1 MLPGPQA
8 RWIPALP
15 QSQRRGALRA
25 SARRA
30 QPDRRRRASV
40 SVQPQDDGP
49 RRRGPRLCRGGVRP
63 GAQPRD
69 GPLPRLARA
78 SAGRDQAGRAR
89 LAEKCADRAPDVF
102 RPVGQSLFHRP
113 QAMTEPT
120 WAVFDRD
127 AASHSGYLY
136 TATSRLSSRLA
147 TQRSTEA
154 ILACGRFTGRSV
166 IDIGCGDGF
175 YSNRFWDAA
184 APKNWVG
191 VDPAENAIQ
200 VANANKGARPIRFE
214 VGDAHHL
221 TYPDNNFDLALAQ
234 SILHHDSDPRQT
246 LREAFRVAPE
256 VLIHEPNGNNFGLKI
271 IQVASPYH
279 REHGEKSYTTRRMRQ
294 WVEAA
299 GGKGADLRFAG
310 VVPLFSPDGLAK
322 PMKRTEPVLEQ
333 APRFRC
339 PACSVYVM
347 VAARS

>member
-1 MLPGPQA
+1 
-8 RWIPALP
+8 
-15 QSQRRGALRA
+15 
-25 SARRA
+25 
-30 QPDRRRRASV
+30 
-40 SVQPQDDGP
+40 
-49 RRRGPRLCRGGVRP
+49 
-63 GAQPRD
+63 
-69 GPLPRLARA
+69 
-78 SAGRDQAGRAR
+78 
-89 LAEKCADRAPDVF
+89 
-102 RPVGQSLFHRP
+102 
-113 QAMTEPT
+113 MTEPT

-166 IDIGCGDGF
+166 LDVGCGDGF
-175 YSNRFWDAA
+175 YSNRFWDSA
-184 APKNWVG
+184 APKSWVG

-200 VANANKGARPIRFE
+200 VANANKGTRPIRFE

-221 TYPDNNFDLALAQ
+221 AYPDNSFDLALVQ

-299 GGKGADLRFAG
+299 GGKVVELRFAG
-310 VVPLFSPDGLAK
+310 FVPMFSPDGMAK
-322 PMKRTEPVLEQ
+322 AMKAMEPVLER
-333 APRFRC
+333 APGFRAL
-339 PACSVYVM
+339 ACSVYVM
-347 VAARS
+347 VAIRSSR